1 RGKHR
6 TAQQDAIFVAF
17 MERHPIIAKNYLKG
31 DKQAAEAA
39 WKRLAKELNSVGPP
53 VKEACEWKR
62 VWKDWKSCI
71 KKKITNNRLED
82 SNASGKGSLYQDTLT
97 PLEDAVAVISDLYD
111 MADTIVEARPKAR
124 SEMSHTLSL
133 RNIKTDHDDV
143 PPTDNGKPLAKST
156 KNTHYIF
163 LSSKDSEEEEEE
175 DEEECC
181 NPINVRSVKLEQS
194 INSTAPRT
202 SPKKRK
208 LNDEDSSQIDYE
220 SCGPVLMDI
229 AKELRELNRQTRLNA
244 QRTEANTEA
253 ILALGT
259 QISDIMQQQLKE
271 RKRLNVIMEKFV
283 LKMESTE

>member
-111 MADTIVEARPKAR
+111 MADTIVEARPKTR
-124 SEMSHTLSL
+124 SEMSHSLSL
-133 RNIKTDHDDV
+133 RNIKTDNEDAQQ
-143 PPTDNGKPLAKST
+143 TDSGKPTKST
-156 KNTHYIF
+156 DIHYIF
-163 LSSKDSEEEEEE
+163 ASAEDYEEEEE
-175 DEEECC
+175 DEEDEEDCS
-181 NPINVRSVKLEQS
+181 NSINVKGVKLEQS
-194 INSTAPRT
+194 MNCTTPRT

-208 LNDEDSSQIDYE
+208 LDAEDSLQIEHE
-220 SCGPVLMDI
+220 SSVPVLIDI

-244 QRTEANTEA
+244 QRSEANTEA

-283 LKMESTE
+283 LKMESSE